1 MDLDYNQINSFL
13 DKFKKILFQKEEVK
27 RIVQN
32 VISEV
37 IAHKISEKDIKIKTP
52 TVYVVGSPILKSEI
66 LIHKSRIIEELNKRI
81 PNNKILYIR

>member
-37 IAHKISEKDIKIKTP
+37 IAHQISEKDIKIKTP